1 MINSDNS
8 VQINIKFTFTLYEYM
23 IVYGYMVLSNFL
35 YIYIYVYVCIYE
47 LCIFFVYCNIVAT
60 HTHDGHTGFT
70 FTQSFPAAHT

>member
-1 MINSDNS
+1 MDIWYYP
-8 VQINIKFTFTLYEYM
+8 IFYI
-23 IVYGYMVLSNFL
+23 